1 MAFKTVIDKV
11 YNCWAYNWEK
21 VGGGGA
27 WRKFPGIHIR
37 WPCLIRLQNSP
48 YFCVFKYTV
57 RWRTVKPKV
66 KTCEALTLLLLSFYS
81 PWTNFEKKKPTVWV
95 GVRGMV
101 PATLALFQKNLICDF
116 HYPLSNFNHTN
127 WYPVAVAQTVIVTDV
142 CSQPLKRLLR
152 FPSIHQYLVHL

>member
-37 WPCLIRLQNSP
+37 WPCLIRQSVFLRIQVHCTLTNSWTKAQNVWGS
-48 YFCVFKYTV
+48 YA
-57 RWRTVKPKV
+57 
-66 KTCEALTLLLLSFYS
+66 ALTLLLLPLNQF
-81 PWTNFEKKKPTVWV
+81 WEKKNPTVWV

-152 FPSIHQYLVHL
+152 FPSIHQYLAHL